1 MVYFFKCYSYNFIVM
16 VKTFERNLVHIWL
29 KKLGIVRRDLGSP
42 FFFFRCESGV
52 AVEGRRKAGDGV
64 AGFAGRLRSSAGR
77 RLSRRD
83 LRNKLR
89 LAASPETQAVQKG
102 LEKIKLSKRKKI

>member
-1 MVYFFKCYSYNFIVM
+1 MNFFINFTNSVR
-16 VKTFERNLVHIWL
+16 KN
-29 KKLGIVRRDLGSP
+29 LGIVRRDLGSP

-83 LRNKLR
+83 LRKELR